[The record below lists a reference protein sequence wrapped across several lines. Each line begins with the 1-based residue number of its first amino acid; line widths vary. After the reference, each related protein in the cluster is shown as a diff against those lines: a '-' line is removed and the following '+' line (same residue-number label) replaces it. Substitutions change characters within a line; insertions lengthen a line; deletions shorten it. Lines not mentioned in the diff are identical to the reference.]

1 MLFFWFT
8 FTALILIRVGFDLK
22 SALYDDDIKNQEGVV
37 IYNATIVI
45 FMGLITAMLIQEG
58 AM

>member
-37 IYNATIVI
+37 IYNAVIVI